1 MQTKEVVSVIYT
13 EFDLHQNT
21 DSILVMLSLVSVIL
35 NRLLAW
41 QNQ

>member
-1 MQTKEVVSVIYT
+1 MQTKEVVSVIET